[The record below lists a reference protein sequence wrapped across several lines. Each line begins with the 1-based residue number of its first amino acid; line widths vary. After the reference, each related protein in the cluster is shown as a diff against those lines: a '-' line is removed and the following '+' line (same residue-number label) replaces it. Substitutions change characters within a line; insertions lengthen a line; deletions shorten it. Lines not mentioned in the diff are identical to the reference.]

1 MAWETRDLTVAEA
14 ANMSGLHRATLDVI
28 IHRAR
33 HLDVLFSERRKHR
46 RWFSPKDI
54 AVLRVAYDLERAGRD
69 WATALAQSY
78 EHLSQT
84 PPHDALLI
92 VPVMSVSA
100 RSGRVVTGL
109 KDITPT
115 ASFITLPIGK
125 IAAEIQARC
134 KQLQEAPSVA
144 VQN

>member
-1 MAWETRDLTVAEA
+1 MAWETRDFTVAEA

-46 RWFSPKDI
+46 RWFSEKDI

-69 WATALAQSY
+69 WATALAQAF
-78 EHLSQT
+78 EHLSQP
-84 PPHDALLI
+84 PPHDALLV
-92 VPVMSVSA
+92 VPAASVSA

-109 KDITPT
+109 TDIIPT
-115 ASFITLPIGK
+115 SSFIVLPLGK

-134 KQLQEAPSVA
+134 EQLQEAA
-144 VQN
+144 